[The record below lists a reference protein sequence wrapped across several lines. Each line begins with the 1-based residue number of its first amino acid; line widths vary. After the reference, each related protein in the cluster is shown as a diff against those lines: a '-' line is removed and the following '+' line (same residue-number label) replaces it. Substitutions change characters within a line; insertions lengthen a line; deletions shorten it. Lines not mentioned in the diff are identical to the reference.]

1 MWSFSIEQV
10 PSISLHN
17 LPPPCPSS
25 PEMRCTSLMCQYSA
39 KEKRHCPSQLE
50 ESQFGHTQ
58 TAAPKQTKKSHQT
71 AMQISLFTAVWNYNE
86 HTALPCFQCPAV
98 SVRMPVAGCQH
109 CCPLH
114 RPASLGTWS
123 PLHIPTMP
131 TGWIWW
137 LLCLLSD
144 WSVLT
149 ALLWMFGFHTIYDLC
164 GLRFVCAWVS
174 FICMCA
180 HTHTHTHTHSLSLTS
195 RPTCNNI
202 WRVRGADIL

>member
-10 PSISLHN
+10 PSSSLHY
-17 LPPPCPSS
+17 LPPTPTPLLAARKWDAPPWCASTVLRRKGIVLHSWKSPSLDT
-25 PEMRCTSLMCQYSA
+25 R
-39 KEKRHCPSQLE
+39 
-50 ESQFGHTQ
+50 
-58 TAAPKQTKKSHQT
+58 KQQHPNNNKKSHQT

-137 LLCLLSD
+137 LLCLLWLICSD
-144 WSVLT
+144 CCAVNVWLSYNLRSVWIT
-149 ALLWMFGFHTIYDLC
+149 
-164 GLRFVCAWVS
+164 V
-174 FICMCA
+174 CMCMGVIYMRA
-180 HTHTHTHTHSLSLTS
+180 CTHTHTHTHTHTLSLSLTHVK
-195 RPTCNNI
+195 TY
-202 WRVRGADIL
+202 L